1 MVKPIFVVSLPRAGS
16 TLLQR
21 LLMGHPQVGT
31 CGEPWLA
38 LPIAYMLR
46 ENGVIAEYGAMSAG
60 YSIRQFASE
69 LPGGM
74 DEFWKQSAA
83 YLSGLYASKAPN
95 GVELF
100 VDKTPRYYKILPELR
115 QMFPEAPIVLLVRN
129 PLAVFASMLNFVKGD
144 LRYMPMWKNDWMD
157 GHSKIAEAISQF
169 PNFSLVH
176 YESLVTNP
184 NKTMTLLM
192 RELGLEFDEQ
202 QVEQLSEQ
210 RLSRGDPTGVNLY
223 KSVDTAPLTSW
234 KQSIDTP
241 TKKRMAMRWLSVL
254 PESDCAM
261 MGYSKLELI
270 EELSGH
276 RPAIRVAP
284 IDCLRLFVGTV
295 YFSCG
300 FHILKRV
307 LTRKDRGCRPFYN

>member
-1 MVKPIFVVSLPRAGS
+1 MVKPIFIVSLPRAGS

-21 LLMGHPQVGT
+21 LLMGHPQIGT

-38 LPIAYMLR
+38 LPIAYLLR
-46 ENGVIAEYGAMSAG
+46 ENGVITEYGARSAG
-60 YSIRQFASE
+60 CSIRQFASE
-69 LPGGM
+69 LPGGV

-83 YLSGLYASKAPN
+83 YLSGLYASKAPD

-157 GHSKIAEAISQF
+157 GHCKIAEALSTF
-169 PNFSLVH
+169 PNFSLVR
-176 YESLVTNP
+176 YEALVSTP
-184 NKTMTLLM
+184 NESMKALM
-192 RELGLEFDEQ
+192 GELGLEFDEQ
-202 QVEQLSEQ
+202 QVEGLSGQ
-210 RLSRGDPTGVNLY
+210 RLGRGDPTGVNLY

-241 TKKRMAMRWLSVL
+241 TKKRMAMRWLRVL
-254 PESDCAM
+254 PESVCAM

-270 EELSGH
+270 EELSAH
-276 RPAIRVAP
+276 RPAIGVAP

-295 YFSCG
+295 YFSG
-300 FHILKRV
+300 GLHILKRV
-307 LTRKDRGCRPFYN
+307 LTRQDGGCRPFYN